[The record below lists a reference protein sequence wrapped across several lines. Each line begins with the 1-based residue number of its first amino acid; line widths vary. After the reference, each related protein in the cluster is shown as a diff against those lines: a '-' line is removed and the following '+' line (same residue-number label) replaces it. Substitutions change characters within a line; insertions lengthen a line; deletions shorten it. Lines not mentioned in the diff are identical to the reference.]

1 MMTRTVAPA
10 ILPPPPPDARA
21 GDTWTNPADGSVYL
35 FVPGGEYSIGSE
47 AEGASPREA
56 PEHSVS
62 VDGFW
67 MQQTETTNAQYA
79 RCVEEGVCAAP
90 DNERWNDA
98 TAYADHPVANVS
110 WQQAQAYAAW
120 MGARL
125 PTEAEWEIACRGA
138 DHNLYP
144 WGDLPP
150 SPDLSNFEDAI
161 QDTVPVGS
169 YPDGAASSGALDMA
183 GNVWEWTSSLDEV
196 YPYDAADGR
205 EDADDDGKRIM
216 RGGSFYYNALLL
228 RCSARTGANASTQIP
243 HLGFR
248 TVLDASGDTWTNPAD
263 GSVYHLVPGGEY
275 SIGSEAEG
283 ASPREAPE
291 HSVSVDGFWM
301 QQTETTN
308 AQYARC
314 VEEGVCDRARQR
326 TLERRQPSPTIPSPT
341 SPGSRRRPTPTGCGA
356 RLPTEAEWEIACR
369 GADHN
374 LYPWGDLPPSPDLSN
389 FEDAIQDTVAV
400 GSYPDGAAS
409 SGALDMAGNVWEWT
423 SSLDEVYPY
432 DAADGRED
440 ADEDGKRI
448 MRGGSFYYNALLLR
462 CSARTGANASTQIP
476 HLGFRTV
483 LDGE

>member
-1 MMTRTVAPA
+1 MTTRTVAPA
-10 ILPPPPPDARA
+10 ILPPPPPDAQA
-21 GDTWTNPADGSVYL
+21 GDTWTNPADGSVYH

-56 PEHSVS
+56 PEHAVS

-67 MQQTETTNAQYA
+67 VQETETTNAQFA
-79 RCVEEGVCAAP
+79 RCVEAGVCDAP
-90 DNERWNDA
+90 DNERWNDP
-98 TAYADHPVANVS
+98 AYADHPVANVS
-110 WQQAQAYAAW
+110 WQQATAYAEW

-144 WGDLPP
+144 WGELPP
-150 SPDLSNFEDAI
+150 SPDLSNFEDAV
-161 QDTVPVGS
+161 QDTVAVGS

-183 GNVWEWTSSLDEV
+183 GNVWEWTASMDEA

-205 EDADDDGKRIM
+205 EDAGVDGKRVM

-263 GSVYHLVPGGEY
+263 GSVYHFVPGGEY

-291 HSVSVDGFWM
+291 HAVSVDGFWV
-301 QQTETTN
+301 QETETTN

-314 VEEGVCDRARQR
+314 VEAGVCDAPDN
-326 TLERRQPSPTIPSPT
+326 ERWNDPAYADHPVANVSWQQATAYAEWM
-341 SPGSRRRPTPTGCGA
+341 GA

-374 LYPWGDLPPSPDLSN
+374 LYPWGELPPSPDLSN
-389 FEDAIQDTVAV
+389 FEDAVQDTVAV

-423 SSLDEVYPY
+423 ASMDEAYPY

-440 ADEDGKRI
+440 AGVDGKRV